1 LGGSDD
7 TMITLSPQS
16 TYSSSTGYGTEVAP
30 LRWFGLLAGD
40 AQGNLDGLSLDSL
53 SDAALA
59 RRQEMYPTQDG
70 HRSSSAGQQVGFA
83 EGMALQN
90 PSKMLQISA
99 ISPAPIDGSTDE
111 RLFWQCMEPIQLK
124 DHEVGF
130 AMNVCYRLDTY
141 NIAVRYISAIR
152 DWGEF
157 VD

>member
-1 LGGSDD
+1 LGGNDD
-7 TMITLSPQS
+7 AMITLSPQS

-59 RRQEMYPTQDG
+59 RRQEMYPTQAG
-70 HRSSSAGQQVGFA
+70 RRSSSAGQQVSFA

-99 ISPAPIDGSTDE
+99 ISPAPIAGSTDE
-111 RLFWQCMEPIQLK
+111 RLFWQSMEPIQLK
-124 DHEVGF
+124 DHEVVSATYLGH
-130 AMNVCYRLDTY
+130 RLDTY
-141 NIAVRYISAIR
+141 DIVVRHISAIR
-152 DWGEF
+152 YWGEF